1 MTRLILFIVS
11 GMLLYST
18 GAIADII
25 LKDCYSPKFS
35 KSFDKN
41 EYEYHYYKIDE
52 KNKSITLV
60 WSFTNKEWSEKA
72 RFIDGAQKNSVVN
85 YLLTFSD
92 KNIIQGI
99 KKGDYTNEEII
110 LELNTGVVKHQSS
123 SKDFRFPP
131 FYKQCKNK

>member
-52 KNKSITLV
+52 KNKKLDAI
-60 WSFTNKEWSEKA
+60 KID
-72 RFIDGAQKNSVVN
+72 IDGDQLVLNNK
-85 YLLTFSD
+85 
-92 KNIIQGI
+92 
-99 KKGDYTNEEII
+99 I
-110 LELNTGVVKHQSS
+110 LAIN
-123 SKDFRFPP
+123 
-131 FYKQCKNK
+131 